1 MEIGVLHLGLGAFHR
16 AHQAVYFNQAIAN
29 GHPEMAIA
37 AVSMR
42 KSEVA
47 DSLGNQGYSYRV
59 VARDGASEEST
70 TVTAIKETYF
80 YGRDLKAIEAIAIS
94 PALKA
99 ITLTVTEKAYRIDGS
114 SSFPN
119 QLVHLLNERFKSGAP
134 GIAVICCDNLPSNG
148 DSTAR
153 MVNHVAS
160 DLGDPPFLAW
170 IANHIRFPN
179 SMVDRIVPAI
189 TGDSIT
195 TEPFS
200 QWVIENDPISKY
212 LAGTGTEFVSDV
224 RPYELAKIRLFN
236 GVHSTLAYLGELI
249 GTEYVANAVVDPIIG
264 PYIKAMQEQEI
275 APSISDPAGIDLISY
290 AATIRKRISNPTL
303 KHRAEQIA
311 MDGSQKLQQRI
322 INSMNDLATK
332 SLPAPRLG
340 VALAIWVHYLATNP
354 RVSDPFATQLIP
366 IAQLADPLL
375 AVTGIFD
382 HPTFST
388 KLDAKYLPQIAAALA
403 ELRSREP
410 LDVLK
415 ELEQ

>member
-42 KSEVA
+42 KSDVA
-47 DSLGNQGYSYRV
+47 DSLRDEGFSYRV
-59 VARDGASEEST
+59 AARDGASEEIT

-80 YGRDLKAIEAIAIS
+80 YERDLNAIEAIAVS

-99 ITLTVTEKAYRIDGS
+99 ITLTVTEKAYRTDGTS
-114 SSFPN
+114 EFPS
-119 QLVHLLNERFKSGAP
+119 QLTHLLNERFKSGAP
-134 GIAVICCDNLPSNG
+134 GVAVICCDNLPSNG

-153 MVNHVAS
+153 MVNQVAS
-160 DLGDPPFLAW
+160 ELSDPPFLAW
-170 IANHIRFPN
+170 ISNHIRFPN

-212 LAGTGTEFVSDV
+212 LVGTGVEFVTDV

-236 GVHSTLAYLGELI
+236 GVHSTLAYLGELL
-249 GTEYVANAVVDPIIG
+249 GVEHVADAIVDPIIG

-275 APSISDPAGIDLISY
+275 TPSISDPAGINLNSY

-311 MDGSQKLQQRI
+311 MDGSQKLSQRI
-322 INSMNDLATK
+322 ISAMNDLSAQ
-332 SLPAPRLG
+332 SSPAPRLAM
-340 VALAIWVHYLATNP
+340 ALAIWVHYLANCP
-354 RVSDPFATQLIP
+354 RVNDPFAPELIRF
-366 IAQLADPLL
+366 AQLADPLM
-375 AVTGIFD
+375 AVTAVFE
-382 HPTFST
+382 HPTFSS
-388 KLDAKYLPQIAAALA
+388 KISAQYLPEIAAHLA
-403 ELRSREP
+403 DLRSRDL

>member
-16 AHQAVYFNQAIAN
+16 AHQAVYLNQAFIN
-29 GHPEMAIA
+29 GQPEMTIA

-42 KSEVA
+42 KSDVA
-47 DSLGNQGYSYRV
+47 DSLRDQGFSYRV
-59 VARDGASEEST
+59 IARDGASEEIT

-80 YGRDLKAIEAIAIS
+80 YERDLKEIEAIAVS

-99 ITLTVTEKAYRIDGS
+99 ITLTVTEKAYRTDGTS
-114 SSFPN
+114 EFPS
-119 QLVHLLNERFKSGAP
+119 QLTHLLNERFKSGAP

-153 MVNHVAS
+153 MVNQVAS
-160 DLGDPPFLAW
+160 GLGDPPFLAW

-212 LAGTGTEFVSDV
+212 LTKTGAEFVSDV

-236 GVHSTLAYLGELI
+236 GVHSTLAYLGELLGI
-249 GTEYVANAVVDPIIG
+249 EHVADAIVDPIIG

-275 APSISDPAGIDLISY
+275 TPSISDPAGINLNSY

-311 MDGSQKLQQRI
+311 MDGSQKLSQRI
-322 INSMNDLATK
+322 ISAMNDLSAQ
-332 SLPAPRLG
+332 SSPASRLAM
-340 VALAIWVHYLATNP
+340 ALAIWVHYLANCP
-354 RVSDPFATQLIP
+354 RVNDPFAPDLIRF
-366 IAQLADPLL
+366 AQLADPLM
-375 AVTGIFD
+375 AVTAVFE
-382 HPTFST
+382 HPTFSS
-388 KLDAKYLPQIAAALA
+388 KISAQYLPEIAAHLA
-403 ELRSREP
+403 DLRSRDL

>member
-16 AHQAVYFNQAIAN
+16 AHQAVYFNQAAIN
-29 GHPEMAIA
+29 GHSELAIA

-42 KSEVA
+42 KSDVA
-47 DSLGNQGYSYRV
+47 DSLRDQGFSYRV
-59 VARDGASEEST
+59 VARDGASEVST

-80 YGRDLKAIEAIAIS
+80 YERDLNAIEAIAVS
-94 PALKA
+94 PALKG
-99 ITLTVTEKAYRIDGS
+99 ITLTVTEKAYRTDGTS
-114 SSFPN
+114 AFPS

-153 MVNHVAS
+153 MVNQVAS
-160 DLGDPPFLAW
+160 ELGDPPFLAW
-170 IANHIRFPN
+170 ISNHIRFPN

-212 LAGTGTEFVSDV
+212 LVGTGVEFVTDV

-236 GVHSTLAYLGELI
+236 GVHSTLAYLGELLGI
-249 GTEYVANAVVDPIIG
+249 EHVAEAIVDPIIG
-264 PYIKAMQEQEI
+264 PYIKAMQEREI
-275 APSISDPAGIDLISY
+275 TPSISDPAGINLNSY

-311 MDGSQKLQQRI
+311 MDGSQKLSQRI
-322 INSMNDLATK
+322 ISAMNDLSTQ
-332 SLPAPRLG
+332 SLPAPRLAL
-340 VALAIWVHYLATNP
+340 ALAIWVHYLATNP
-354 RVSDPFATQLIP
+354 RVNDPFSSELIP
-366 IAQLADPLL
+366 LAQADDPLQS
-375 AVTGIFD
+375 VTGIFR
-382 HPTFST
+382 HPTFGT
-388 KLDAKYLPQIAAALA
+388 KLAEHHLPEIATHLAALRTA
-403 ELRSREP
+403 GP

-415 ELEQ
+415 ALE